1 MNIHILNHWFGF
13 RHLNGASFVRME
25 KVVPCN
31 VSFISAFKN
40 KYGQDCD
47 PGIDQEI
54 SALMKQ
60 SKMSSFELVGM
71 QKIKTKQALVK
82 NFLYNYSELLI

>member
-1 MNIHILNHWFGF
+1 MHLQNHWFGF
-13 RHLNGASFVRME
+13 RHLNGASFVRLE
-25 KVVPCN
+25 KVVCCN

-71 QKIKTKQALVK
+71 QKIKTEQALVSSFSY
-82 NFLYNYSELLI
+82 NFSALMI

>member
-1 MNIHILNHWFGF
+1 
-13 RHLNGASFVRME
+13 ME

-47 PGIDQEI
+47 PGINQEI

-60 SKMSSFELVGM
+60 SKIPFFELVGM
-71 QKIKTKQALVK
+71 QKIKTKQALVI
-82 NFLYNYSELLI
+82 NFSFNY

>member
-1 MNIHILNHWFGF
+1 MNF
-13 RHLNGASFVRME
+13 RHPNGASFVRLE
-25 KVVPCN
+25 KVVSCN
-31 VSFISAFKN
+31 VSFINAFKS

-71 QKIKTKQALVK
+71 QKIQKKQSYVQKLNSSIHIFV
-82 NFLYNYSELLI
+82 

>member
-1 MNIHILNHWFGF
+1 M
-13 RHLNGASFVRME
+13 
-25 KVVPCN
+25 
-31 VSFISAFKN
+31 SAFKN

-71 QKIKTKQALVK
+71 QKIKKKQAYVL
-82 NFLYNYSELLI
+82 FILYYLFSIIHNLLFKDSYKLH